1 MSNDIGFS
9 PISVAIKSNKL
20 SKTKLH
26 EIVPSSKIIE
36 NCKKVSIYEKD
47 TLGLDRSNQS
57 IGLPPS
63 YIHACE
69 AVSHAEQLDDVKNS
83 YGLAIVEYIANQ
95 FELVVQLMKPSVMT
109 LLTNPSHVFT
119 YDYISSFGF
128 DSVYVPND
136 ESLFRSENIIENIE
150 CPFNVVSKN
159 SLLNG
164 QIPEETD
171 LLMADAI
178 ELSSH
183 LDIDIVPKIYASMK
197 QGSVILLYNIND
209 YYAYYA
215 NNDEFDENK
224 PDHPIYDINQSI
236 KNLDNCY
243 YYHIGTSEGI
253 TVIIKK

>member
-20 SKTKLH
+20 SSTKLH
-26 EIVPSSKIIE
+26 EVVPSSKIIE
-36 NCKKVSIYEKD
+36 NCKKVLTYERD

-63 YIHACE
+63 FIHSYE
-69 AVSHAEQLDDVKNS
+69 AISRAEEMDNPKNS
-83 YGLAIVEYIANQ
+83 YALAIIEYITIQ
-95 FELVVQLMKPSVMT
+95 FELVVQLMKPSIVT
-109 LLTNPSHVFT
+109 LLSNPSHILT
-119 YDYISSFGF
+119 YDYVSSLGF
-128 DSVYVPND
+128 DTVYVPND
-136 ESLFRSENIIENIE
+136 ELLFRSENIIENEE

-164 QIPEETD
+164 EIPEGTD
-171 LLMADAI
+171 LVMADAI
-178 ELSSH
+178 ELASY
-183 LDIDIVPKIYASMK
+183 LDIDIIPKIYSSMK
-197 QGSVILLYNIND
+197 QGSVIVLININD
-209 YYAYYA
+209 FYSYYA
-215 NNDEFDENK
+215 NNDEFDEDK

>member
-1 MSNDIGFS
+1 MSNYIGFS

-36 NCKKVSIYEKD
+36 NCKKVSMYEKD

-63 YIHACE
+63 AIHTCE
-69 AVSHAEQLDDVKNS
+69 ALSHAEQLDYPKNS
-83 YGLAIVEYIANQ
+83 YGLAIAEYIVGQ
-95 FELVVQLMKPSVMT
+95 IELVIQLMKPSV
-109 LLTNPSHVFT
+109 LTILSNPSHVFT

-164 QIPEETD
+164 
-171 LLMADAI
+171 
-178 ELSSH
+178 
-183 LDIDIVPKIYASMK
+183 
-197 QGSVILLYNIND
+197 
-209 YYAYYA
+209 
-215 NNDEFDENK
+215 
-224 PDHPIYDINQSI
+224 
-236 KNLDNCY
+236 
-243 YYHIGTSEGI
+243 
-253 TVIIKK
+253 